1 MEALLEE
8 AVTSKAQAKASAP
21 IHLCYFID
29 SDMLDAE
36 IELVISQLWL
46 PRVDQRI
53 GKRAL
58 FVENFLRG
66 DCRVSARLFC
76 NGFPIHIEPVTTRLN
91 PRASRSGCTVKW
103 EDPLTFP
110 TKYRDLTG
118 DATIVLDLKDAN
130 GTTLG
135 GTTLPFFSYEN
146 SRLAEGRQHLFVYLG
161 ESGDGCLASDTFR
174 MQGGQ
179 GGDFLFHLDRSRDS
193 VCLGRT
199 GLDKATRQYLG
210 EALQILTRA
219 NRAHTDGLGDVAI
232 SSTSESEAL
241 TGCYLEVELPR
252 PSVPVIFNEGNYHL
266 AGQRYVEK
274 HIQYSFADPAAEG
287 RSVEAWASDCSPPLS
302 VTRKASLGNSY
313 GWSFAFMVDSEVDD
327 DGEAF
332 NVPAVEMYNRMHKDI
347 ERGTPIRGLVPS
359 HVQRF
364 EMEKIILAPT
374 DKISATQRNLL
385 WRFQHFLTDRP
396 AAVVKFVLS
405 VDWKDERERAH
416 AIETLQEWERH
427 KEEDMID
434 IADALK
440 LLSKTFEDPVI
451 RTFAVK
457 RLSKASDAELNAYLL
472 QLVAALR
479 YEPKR
484 IATWEDFESPP
495 LARLLVERAC
505 RAKAP
510 YRLANFLY
518 WYLKVE
524 IDAVQV
530 RSKNNKDNPP
540 LPHDEENGQ
549 MYAKV
554 LQALFDRLAETA
566 PNVKDAL
573 DRQAAVFKTI
583 SDYQLDS
590 KEIRG
595 NRDAKLK
602 DLKSKLKNIAQR
614 GFDPLV
620 SSPLNP
626 NVQLKNIMPSETHMF
641 KSALYPAKI
650 VFERIPNVEGKEAW
664 VAEEPAAQRGN
675 PPPDEVSSGKG
686 VGGGG
691 CGGDGDSEEEDGD
704 IAANKKKKQEEALRK
719 RLGNVDMKVVK
730 ERKQV
735 SGKYEKMN
743 VLDAFKDIK
752 IKEKEALE
760 KKQKTYSIMLKNGDD
775 VRQDQLIMQLIKIMD
790 DKLKTINMD
799 LELVPYGI
807 LSTAAESG
815 LLEFI
820 TAKDGSRS
828 WTMSEVLATHNN
840 SVLDF
845 LRRYNP
851 DASTDNKVSAQCM
864 STFVRSCAGYAVVTF
879 LLGIGDRHLDNVMM
893 LQDGHFVHIDFG
905 WIFGEDP
912 KKKFVKP
919 PPFRFHK
926 SLLDAMSG
934 KTGAYFQEFCNKA
947 KAAYLHL
954 RRHASLLLSLCRLM
968 VDAGIEAFVL
978 VGQRGGD
985 PEDLLKVMLDRF
997 RLEENDEIAGM
1008 YFDDII
1014 SESVN
1019 HRGVEA
1025 LESFHKIAVSLR

>member
-1 MEALLEE
+1 
-8 AVTSKAQAKASAP
+8 
-21 IHLCYFID
+21 
-29 SDMLDAE
+29 
-36 IELVISQLWL
+36 
-46 PRVDQRI
+46 
-53 GKRAL
+53 
-58 FVENFLRG
+58 
-66 DCRVSARLFC
+66 
-76 NGFPIHIEPVTTRLN
+76 
-91 PRASRSGCTVKW
+91 
-103 EDPLTFP
+103 
-110 TKYRDLTG
+110 
-118 DATIVLDLKDAN
+118 
-130 GTTLG
+130 
-135 GTTLPFFSYEN
+135 
-146 SRLAEGRQHLFVYLG
+146 
-161 ESGDGCLASDTFR
+161 
-174 MQGGQ
+174 
-179 GGDFLFHLDRSRDS
+179 
-193 VCLGRT
+193 
-199 GLDKATRQYLG
+199 
-210 EALQILTRA
+210 
-219 NRAHTDGLGDVAI
+219 
-232 SSTSESEAL
+232 
-241 TGCYLEVELPR
+241 
-252 PSVPVIFNEGNYHL
+252 
-266 AGQRYVEK
+266 
-274 HIQYSFADPAAEG
+274 
-287 RSVEAWASDCSPPLS
+287 
-302 VTRKASLGNSY
+302 
-313 GWSFAFMVDSEVDD
+313 
-327 DGEAF
+327 
-332 NVPAVEMYNRMHKDI
+332 
-347 ERGTPIRGLVPS
+347 
-359 HVQRF
+359 
-364 EMEKIILAPT
+364 
-374 DKISATQRNLL
+374 
-385 WRFQHFLTDRP
+385 
-396 AAVVKFVLS
+396 
-405 VDWKDERERAH
+405 
-416 AIETLQEWERH
+416 
-427 KEEDMID
+427 
-434 IADALK
+434 
-440 LLSKTFEDPVI
+440 
-451 RTFAVK
+451 
-457 RLSKASDAELNAYLL
+457 
-472 QLVAALR
+472 
-479 YEPKR
+479 
-484 IATWEDFESPP
+484 
-495 LARLLVERAC
+495 
-505 RAKAP
+505 
-510 YRLANFLY
+510 
-518 WYLKVE
+518 
-524 IDAVQV
+524 
-530 RSKNNKDNPP
+530 
-540 LPHDEENGQ
+540 
-549 MYAKV
+549 
-554 LQALFDRLAETA
+554 
-566 PNVKDAL
+566 
-573 DRQAAVFKTI
+573 
-583 SDYQLDS
+583 
-590 KEIRG
+590 
-595 NRDAKLK
+595 
-602 DLKSKLKNIAQR
+602 
-614 GFDPLV
+614 
-620 SSPLNP
+620 
-626 NVQLKNIMPSETHMF
+626 
-641 KSALYPAKI
+641 
-650 VFERIPNVEGKEAW
+650 
-664 VAEEPAAQRGN
+664 
-675 PPPDEVSSGKG
+675 
-686 VGGGG
+686 
-691 CGGDGDSEEEDGD
+691 
-704 IAANKKKKQEEALRK
+704 
-719 RLGNVDMKVVK
+719 MKVVK